1 MLRKNFD
8 HGLSQSVWED
18 AKEEARRAMIDAAQR
33 QRVISYSELVGKIT
47 SCSLEPHDPRLA
59 HMLGEVSS
67 EEDEAGRGLLTV
79 VVVHKGGDMKP
90 GSGFFTLARSRG
102 RDIGDRQQ
110 FCVEELERV
119 YEIWSK

>member
-8 HGLSQSVWED
+8 LGLRQSVWED

-33 QRVISYSELVGKIT
+33 QRVISYSELVRQIT
-47 SCSLEPHDPRLA
+47 SCSLEPHDLRLA

-67 EEDEAGRGLLTV
+67 EEDEAGRGLLTD
-79 VVVHKGGDMKP
+79 VVVHKAGDMKP

-102 RDIGDRQQ
+102 RDIRDRQQ